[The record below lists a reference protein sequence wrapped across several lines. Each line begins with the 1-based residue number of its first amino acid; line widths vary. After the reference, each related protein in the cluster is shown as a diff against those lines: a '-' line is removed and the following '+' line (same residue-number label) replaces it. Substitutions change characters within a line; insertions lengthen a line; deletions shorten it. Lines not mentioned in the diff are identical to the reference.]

1 MSELNWYVGVDWAS
15 RNHQVCVLDGDGA
28 VRGERVFAH
37 GGPGLWAMASWILET
52 VGGAAPAAVG
62 VAIETPRGPVV
73 ESLLAHGLAVHSIN
87 PKQLDRFRDRYSP
100 AGAKDDR
107 RDARV
112 LASALRTD
120 PHCLRRVATLAAELV
135 ELREWTRMRAE
146 LIGERTRLTNRM
158 HEMLWRHYPAFNQ
171 LVGDDLAA
179 AWAQALWQRVPTPAA
194 AHRTRLSTYEKLLR
208 RHRIRRVDAATLKA
222 RLTERPPY
230 IERATATA
238 AEAHARLLAQRLAMV
253 AGQLAAVD
261 ARIDAL
267 LGELGGAD
275 PGSAAPAATAG
286 EPRDA
291 TILRSIT
298 GIGRSVLSTLLA
310 EAGDV
315 LSRRDYRALR
325 NLCGTA
331 PVTRQSGRTRTVT
344 RRLAVHGRLRDAVL
358 HWARVAVQHD
368 AACAAQY
375 RALRARGH
383 GHYRALRSVA
393 DGLLRIARTPQHR
406 IVPKA
411 TRGRQRPEP
420 VRQPNRKKDLQKVKQ
435 SYNCKRTPAKRRRPV
450 FCSALNHSRLPVPT
464 TWYSVTFSSVRVD
477 CLEATR
483 GRW

>member
-15 RNHQVCVLDGDGA
+15 RNHQVCVLDGAGA

-37 GGPGLWAMASWILET
+37 SGPGLWAMASWILET
-52 VGGAAPAAVG
+52 VGEVAPATVG
-62 VAIETPRGPVV
+62 VAIETPHGPVV

-112 LASALRTD
+112 LAAALRTD
-120 PHCLRRVATLAAELV
+120 PHCLRRVAALAPELV
-135 ELREWTRMRAE
+135 ELRESTRLRTE
-146 LIGERTRLTNRM
+146 LLGERTRLINRM
-158 HEMLWRHYPAFNQ
+158 HDMLWRYYPAFNW

-179 AWAQALWQRVPTPAA
+179 PWAQALWQRVPTPAA
-194 AHRTRLSTYEKLLR
+194 ARGTRLSTYEKLLQK
-208 RHRIRRVDAATLKA
+208 HRIRRFDAAQLKA
-222 RLTERPPY
+222 QLTERPPH

-238 AEAHARLLAQRLAMV
+238 AEAHARLLAQRLALV
-253 AGQLAAVD
+253 AEQLADAE

-275 PGSAAPAATAG
+275 PGSADAPTEATAK
-286 EPRDA
+286 PRDA
-291 TILRSIT
+291 TILRSMI
-298 GIGRSVLSTLLA
+298 GIGRSVLSILLA

-325 NLCGTA
+325 CLCGTA

-368 AACAAQY
+368 AACSAKY

-393 DGLLRIARTPQHR
+393 DGLLRIACAMLRDGTLY
-406 IVPKA
+406 
-411 TRGRQRPEP
+411 EP
-420 VRQPNRKKDLQKVKQ
+420 RCVQP
-435 SYNCKRTPAKRRRPV
+435 
-450 FCSALNHSRLPVPT
+450 
-464 TWYSVTFSSVRVD
+464 
-477 CLEATR
+477 
-483 GRW
+483 